1 MENPTINRIGDNF
14 NWWFGVVEDLED
26 PLKLGRVRVRVYSH
40 HTENRSKVP
49 IKHLP
54 WAQVI
59 LPPTSASINDI
70 GHDGTGLLKGSWVVG
85 FWLDGMDQQPMIMGS
100 INGIPQQISKD
111 IKHIGFNDPEGIYP
125 NRAHE
130 PDTNRLAR
138 NDESFIPPNPGD
150 RNKGQTKN
158 VVIANG
164 QKNSANG
171 QSLWDE
177 PNAKYNATYPKNHV
191 FQSESGHIFEVDD
204 TENKERIHEYHKS
217 GTHYE
222 IDAAGNKQTRIVANN
237 YVIIAGDDY
246 VNIKG
251 TCNLTIDTDCR
262 TYIKGNWDIQVDGN
276 VTENIKGTMTQT
288 VDGTVQETYKNN
300 QTTNITGTQKQY
312 ATSLIDADA
321 PRIDLNKNR

>member
-1 MENPTINRIGDNF
+1 MQNPTINRIGDNF

-40 HTENRSKVP
+40 HTEDRNKVP
-49 IKHLP
+49 IKDLP
-54 WAQVI
+54 WAQVV

-70 GHDGTGLLKGSWVVG
+70 GHDGTGLLKGSWVIG
-85 FWLDGMDQQPMIMGS
+85 FWIDSVDQQPMILGS
-100 INGIPQQISKD
+100 LNGIPQQIAKD
-111 IKHIGFNDPEGIYP
+111 IKGIGFNDPEGKYP
-125 NRAHE
+125 GRAHE

-138 NDESFIPPNPGD
+138 NDKDFPPPNPD
-150 RNKGQTKN
+150 ARNKDQTKF
-158 VVIANG
+158 VPLANG
-164 QKNSANG
+164 VLLANS
-171 QSLWDE
+171 QPMWDE

-191 FQSESGHIFEVDD
+191 FQSESGHIMEIDD
-204 TENKERIHEYHKS
+204 TKDSERIHEYHKS

-222 IDAAGNKQTRIVANN
+222 IDAKGNKQTRVVANN
-237 YVIIAGDDY
+237 YTIVYGEDY

-251 TCNLTIDTDCR
+251 SCHLTIDTNCT

-276 VTENIKGTMTQT
+276 VNEHIKGTLTQT
-288 VDGTVQETYKNN
+288 VEKQVTEHYNSN